1 MYDIVGKR
9 NLWFAISAL
18 LTIPGLF
25 FIVLGGLKPS
35 IDFTG
40 GTEWEVRYADEPT
53 AAEMSAALAELGY
66 DEAIVTQLGDGFL
79 RIRTEPID
87 LIPPRT
93 PAPVATA
100 SVSASPSGSIEPSA
114 SASAS
119 ASAEPS
125 GSASAE
131 PSASAPATASSEPSA
146 SASASA
152 SAEPSASAAATASA
166 QASPSAEPTPAPIA
180 DNTPFADLER
190 QLEDRFGAGEPRSL
204 RTVGPI
210 IGADLIRSSAILI
223 IIGELFILA
232 YLWLRFGFRFGTAA
246 IVALLH
252 DVILVVGTFAILGFF
267 LNVEF
272 DALFVTA
279 LLTIIGFSVH
289 DTIVVFDRIRENR
302 IRHAGESFGAV
313 VNHSILQTI
322 GRSIITSL
330 TVVVTLGA
338 LLLLGPPTIRTFTLA
353 LLLGVVSGT
362 YSSIFN
368 ASQILVAWNDWSARR
383 KARAGIPRPARG
395 GSR

>member
-1 MYDIVGKR
+1 MYDIVGKS

-18 LTIPGLF
+18 LTIPGLI
-25 FIVLGGLKPS
+25 FIFLGGLKPS

-40 GTEWEVRYADEPT
+40 GTEWEVRYAQEPT
-53 AAEMSAALAELGY
+53 AEEMTVALAELGY
-66 DEAIVTQLGDGFL
+66 EDSVVTQLPDGYL
-79 RIRTEPID
+79 RIRTVPID
-87 LIPPRT
+87 LIPAQT
-93 PAPVATA
+93 PEPSP
-100 SVSASPSGSIEPSA
+100 SVSESASGSPSA
-114 SASAS
+114 SAEPSAS

-125 GSASAE
+125 GSAG
-131 PSASAPATASSEPSA
+131 PSP

-152 SAEPSASAAATASA
+152 SAEPSASGSESAAASPSAS
-166 QASPSAEPTPAPIA
+166 ASPSAEPSPAPIA
-180 DNTPFADLER
+180 EGTEFADLEAT
-190 QLEDRFGAGEPRSL
+190 LEDRFGAGEPRLL

-232 YLWLRFGFRFGTAA
+232 YLWMRFGFRFGTAA

-252 DVILVVGTFAILGFF
+252 DVILVVGTFAILGYFF
-267 LNVEF
+267 NLEF

-302 IRHAGESFGAV
+302 VRHVGESFGAI
-313 VNHSILQTI
+313 VNHSILQTVA
-322 GRSIITSL
+322 RSIITSL

-338 LLLLGPPTIRTFTLA
+338 LLLLGPPTIQTFTLA

-368 ASQILVAWNDWSARR
+368 ASQILVAWHEWDARR
-383 KARAGIPRPARG
+383 KTRDGAARPARST
-395 GSR
+395 SR

>member
-18 LTIPGLF
+18 LTIPGLI
-25 FIVLGGLKPS
+25 FIFLGGLKPS

-40 GTEWEVRYADEPT
+40 GTEWEVRHADQPS
-53 AAEMSAALAELGY
+53 AAEMSATLAELGY
-66 DEAIVTQLGDGFL
+66 PDAIVTELPDGYL

-87 LIPPRT
+87 LIPAEVPG
-93 PAPVATA
+93 A
-100 SVSASPSGSIEPSA
+100 SPSAGASESASPSAASDSPEASASASASESASPSAASDSPEASASASGEGSPSA

-119 ASAEPS
+119 AEASPS
-125 GSASAE
+125 GSPEAS
-131 PSASAPATASSEPSA
+131 
-146 SASASA
+146 
-152 SAEPSASAAATASA
+152 
-166 QASPSAEPTPAPIA
+166 PAPIA
-180 DNTPFADLER
+180 EGTEFADLEEE
-190 QLEDRFGAGEPRSL
+190 LEARFGPGDPRL
-204 RTVGPI
+204 VRTVGPL

-223 IIGELFILA
+223 GIGELFILL
-232 YLWLRFGFRFGTAA
+232 YLWMRFGFRFGTAA

-252 DVILVVGTFAILGFF
+252 DVILVVGTFAILGYFF
-267 LNVEF
+267 NLEF

-302 IRHAGESFGAV
+302 VRHSGETFGAI
-313 VNHSILQTI
+313 VNHSILQTMA
-322 GRSIITSL
+322 RSIITSL

-338 LLLLGPPTIRTFTLA
+338 LLLLGPATIRTFALA

-368 ASQILVAWNDWSARR
+368 ASQILVAWHEWDAKR
-383 KARAGIPRPARG
+383 KARPSVAR
-395 GSR
+395 

>member
-9 NLWFAISAL
+9 NWFFAISAI

-25 FIVLGGLKPS
+25 FIILGGLKPS

-40 GTEWEVRYADEPT
+40 GTEWEVKYAEEPS
-53 AAEMSAALAELGY
+53 AAEMTTALEDLGY
-66 DEAIVTQLGDGFL
+66 ENVVVTELPGGYL

-87 LIPPRT
+87 LL
-93 PAPVATA
+93 PAVAPEP
-100 SVSASPSGSIEPSA
+100 SPSGSVV
-114 SASAS
+114 
-119 ASAEPS
+119 PS
-125 GSASAE
+125 GSASPSAGASASSSPAASGSPSSSGSPAAS
-131 PSASAPATASSEPSA
+131 PSAS
-146 SASASA
+146 
-152 SAEPSASAAATASA
+152 
-166 QASPSAEPTPAPIA
+166 ASPSAEPTGSPEATPIPIA
-180 DNTPFADLER
+180 AGTEFADLQAELVD
-190 QLEDRFGAGEPRSL
+190 QFGPGQPRL
-204 RTVGPI
+204 VRTVGPL
-210 IGADLIRSSAILI
+210 IGSELIRSSAILI
-223 IIGELFILA
+223 IIGELFILG
-232 YLWLRFGFRFGTAA
+232 YLWIRFGFRYGTAA

-252 DVILVVGTFAILGFF
+252 DVLLVVGTFAILGYFFF
-267 LNVEF
+267 LEF

-302 IRHAGESFGAV
+302 VRHSGEPFGAI

-330 TVVVTLGA
+330 TVVITLGA

-368 ASQILVAWNDWSARR
+368 ASQILVAWDDWDRRR
-383 KARAGIPRPARG
+383 KARAKVPART
-395 GSR
+395 

>member
-9 NLWFAISAL
+9 NLWFAISAI
-18 LTIPGLF
+18 LTIPG
-25 FIVLGGLKPS
+25 FIFILLGGLRPS

-53 AAEMSAALAELGY
+53 AAEMRTALADLGY
-66 DEAIVTQLGDGFL
+66 EEIVVTELPDGFL

-87 LIPPRT
+87 LIP
-93 PAPVATA
+93 AETA
-100 SVSASPSGSIEPSA
+100 QPSPTGSAAPSGSAVA
-114 SASAS
+114 SASE
-119 ASAEPS
+119 EP
-125 GSASAE
+125 SASAE
-131 PSASAPATASSEPSA
+131 PSASPSESAAVAPSG
-146 SASASA
+146 
-152 SAEPSASAAATASA
+152 SAE
-166 QASPSAEPTPAPIA
+166 ASPSAEPTPAPIA
-180 DNTPFADLER
+180 EGTEFADLEG
-190 QLEDRFGAGEPRSL
+190 QLESRFGAGDPRSV

-223 IIGELFILA
+223 VIGELFILV
-232 YLWLRFGFRFGTAA
+232 YLWVRFGFRFGTAA

-252 DVILVVGTFAILGFF
+252 DVVLVVGTFAILGYFF
-267 LNVEF
+267 GLEF

-302 IRHAGESFGAV
+302 VRHAGESFGAI
-313 VNHSILQTI
+313 VNHSILQTL

-338 LLLLGPPTIRTFTLA
+338 LLLLGPPTIRTFALA

-368 ASQILVAWNDWSARR
+368 ASQILVAWSEWSAKR
-383 KARAGIPRPARG
+383 KARPARA
-395 GSR
+395 

>member
-9 NLWFAISAL
+9 NLWFTISAI
-18 LTIPGLF
+18 LTIPGLI
-25 FIVLGGLKPS
+25 FIFLGGLKPS
-35 IDFTG
+35 VDFTG
-40 GTEWEVRYADEPT
+40 GTEWEVRYAEAPSSS
-53 AAEMSAALAELGY
+53 EMLSALDELGY
-66 DEAIVTQLGDGFL
+66 PEAIVTELPEGFL

-87 LIPPRT
+87 LIPAAT
-93 PAPVATA
+93 PAP
-100 SVSASPSGSIEPSA
+100 SASPSA

-119 ASAEPS
+119 ASADPAA
-125 GSASAE
+125 SAS
-131 PSASAPATASSEPSA
+131 PSA
-146 SASASA
+146 SASASG
-152 SAEPSASAAATASA
+152 SPSAS
-166 QASPSAEPTPAPIA
+166 ASPSAEPTPVPVAEG
-180 DNTPFADLER
+180 TEFADLEAE
-190 QLEDRFGAGEPRSL
+190 LENRFGEGQPRSL

-210 IGADLIRSSAILI
+210 IGADLIRSSVILI

-232 YLWLRFGFRFGTAA
+232 YLWMRFGFRFGTAA

-267 LNVEF
+267 FGLEF

-279 LLTIIGFSVH
+279 LLTVIGFSVH

-302 IRHAGESFGAV
+302 VRHAGESFGAI
-313 VNHSILQTI
+313 VNHSILQTVS
-322 GRSIITSL
+322 RSIITSL

-368 ASQILVAWNDWSARR
+368 ASQLLVAWNEWDARR
-383 KARAGIPRPARG
+383 KGRAV
-395 GSR
+395 SRA

>member
-9 NLWFAISAL
+9 NWFFAISAI

-25 FIVLGGLKPS
+25 FIILGGLKPS

-40 GTEWEVRYADEPT
+40 GTEWEVKYAEEPS
-53 AAEMSAALAELGY
+53 AAEMTAALEDLGY
-66 DEAIVTQLGDGFL
+66 ENVVVTELPGGYL

-87 LIPPRT
+87 LL
-93 PAPVATA
+93 PAVAPEPSPSG
-100 SVSASPSGSIEPSA
+100 SVAPSSSASPSAGASASSSPAASGSPSSSGSPAASPSA
-114 SASAS
+114 S
-119 ASAEPS
+119 
-125 GSASAE
+125 
-131 PSASAPATASSEPSA
+131 
-146 SASASA
+146 
-152 SAEPSASAAATASA
+152 
-166 QASPSAEPTPAPIA
+166 ASPSAEPTGSPEATPIPIA
-180 DNTPFADLER
+180 AGTEFADLQAELVD
-190 QLEDRFGAGEPRSL
+190 QFGPGQPRL
-204 RTVGPI
+204 VRTVGPL
-210 IGADLIRSSAILI
+210 IGSELIRSSAILI
-223 IIGELFILA
+223 IIGELFILG
-232 YLWLRFGFRFGTAA
+232 YLWIRFGFRYGTAA

-252 DVILVVGTFAILGFF
+252 DVLLVVGTFAILGYFFF
-267 LNVEF
+267 LEF

-302 IRHAGESFGAV
+302 VRHSGEPFGAI

-330 TVVVTLGA
+330 TVVITLGA

-368 ASQILVAWNDWSARR
+368 ASQILVAWDDWDRRR
-383 KARAGIPRPARG
+383 KARVKVPART
-395 GSR
+395 

>member
-9 NLWFAISAL
+9 NLWFTISAI
-18 LTIPGLF
+18 LTIPGLI
-25 FIVLGGLKPS
+25 FIFLGGLRPS

-40 GTEWEVRYADEPT
+40 GTEWEVRYEQEPT
-53 AAEMSAALAELGY
+53 AAEMTDALAGLGY
-66 DEAIVTQLGDGFL
+66 DEAVVTELSDGFL

-87 LIPPRT
+87 LIPPGGL
-93 PAPVATA
+93 APE
-100 SVSASPSGSIEPSA
+100 ASPSLT
-114 SASAS
+114 
-119 ASAEPS
+119 ASAEAS
-125 GSASAE
+125 GSPGASPE
-131 PSASAPATASSEPSA
+131 ASPTASPA
-146 SASASA
+146 
-152 SAEPSASAAATASA
+152 PTASET
-166 QASPSAEPTPAPIA
+166 PSAEPTPAPIA
-180 DNTPFADLER
+180 EGTEFADLEAE
-190 QLEDRFGAGEPRSL
+190 LENRFGEGDPRSV

-223 IIGELFILA
+223 VIGELFILA
-232 YLWLRFGFRFGTAA
+232 YLWMRFGFRFGTAA

-302 IRHAGESFGAV
+302 VRHANESFGAI
-313 VNHSILQTI
+313 VNHSILQTV

-330 TVVVTLGA
+330 TVIVTLGA

-353 LLLGVVSGT
+353 LLLGIVSGT

-368 ASQILVAWNDWSARR
+368 ASQILVAWDEWSRR
-383 KARAGIPRPARG
+383 RRDRPARA
-395 GSR
+395 

>member
-9 NLWFAISAL
+9 NLWFTISAL
-18 LTIPGLF
+18 LTIPGLI
-25 FIVLGGLKPS
+25 FIFLGGLKPS

-40 GTEWEVRYADEPT
+40 GTEWEVRYAEEPT
-53 AAEMSAALAELGY
+53 AAEMTEALSELGY
-66 DEAIVTQLGDGFL
+66 DDAVVTQLPDGFL
-79 RIRTEPID
+79 RIRTSPID
-87 LIPPRT
+87 LIPAET
-93 PAPVATA
+93 PGA
-100 SVSASPSGSIEPSA
+100 SPSASGSASASPSTSADASASPSVEPSGSESA
-114 SASAS
+114 AASPSASAS

-125 GSASAE
+125 
-131 PSASAPATASSEPSA
+131 
-146 SASASA
+146 
-152 SAEPSASAAATASA
+152 
-166 QASPSAEPTPAPIA
+166 PAPIA
-180 DNTPFADLER
+180 EGTEFADLENA
-190 QLEDRFGAGEPRSL
+190 LEDRFGPGDPRLL

-232 YLWLRFGFRFGTAA
+232 YLWMRFGFRFGTAA

-252 DVILVVGTFAILGFF
+252 DVILVVGTFAILGYFF
-267 LNVEF
+267 NLEF

-302 IRHAGESFGAV
+302 VRHSGESFGHI
-313 VNHSILQTI
+313 VNHSLLQTVA
-322 GRSIITSL
+322 RSIITSL

-368 ASQILVAWNDWSARR
+368 ASQILVAWDAWDARR
-383 KARAGIPRPARG
+383 KTRESPGRPARST
-395 GSR
+395 SR